1 MRSVNFFLFLFALLP
16 LTALGHDGYIA
27 YLHPELGEP
36 WEAFRFSD
44 LGWIWLTYSK
54 DTFDLVKET
63 IDPGSWS
70 AFVDPVLILP
80 TVLVA
85 SVPLILL
92 LLCMMVHKAT
102 EKLHLLRIG
111 SRSGDYAYSG
121 RSEKKTKVKY
131 KRR

>member
-16 LTALGHDGYIA
+16 LAALGHDGYIA

-36 WEAFRFSD
+36 WKAFRFSD

-63 IDPGSWS
+63 VDPRSWS
-70 AFVDPVLILP
+70 AFIDPVLILP

-85 SVPLILL
+85 AAPLMLL
-92 LLCMMVHKAT
+92 LLCMMVHKGT
-102 EKLHLLRIG
+102 EKLHLFRIG
-111 SRSGDYAYSG
+111 AKGDYAYSG
-121 RSEKKTKVKY
+121 RSEKKGRVKY